1 MPRHTDPIWR
11 ESRALDFSFLE
22 NKKEFSRGKKRLVPP
37 GQHAYKKKRN
47 PSPYGLRNKEKKKLL
62 LLYGLKEKQLKNL
75 FLNLK
80 KKKGDIRQNLLT
92 SLESRL
98 DNLVFRSGLVPTRKF
113 ARQWVNHGHF
123 LVNDN
128 EKNIPSHLIKP
139 SSVSKSK
146 TIIALEEEMHQN
158 EMIKEEI
165 KKNKTPPAFLE
176 VDKEKLTI
184 NYLHYPSQK
193 ELFEASS
200 ELKKLN
206 LSLVVEWYNKKT

>member
-37 GQHAYKKKRN
+37 GQHAYKKRRK
-47 PSPYGLRNKEKKKLL
+47 PSPYALRNKEKKKIL

-80 KKKGDIRQNLLT
+80 NKKGDIRQNLLT
-92 SLESRL
+92 GLESRL

-113 ARQWVNHGHF
+113 ARQWVNHDHF
-123 LVNDN
+123 LVNSN
-128 EKNIPSHLIKP
+128 KKNIVSELIKP

-146 TIIALEEEMHQN
+146 TIIALKEKKHQN
-158 EMIKEEI
+158 KIIKEEI
-165 KKNKTPPAFLE
+165 KKNKNSPVFLE

-184 NYLHYPSQK
+184 NYLRYPSQK
-193 ELFEASS
+193 ELFEVSP

-206 LSLVVEWYNKKT
+206 LSLVIELYNKKT

>member
-11 ESRALDFSFLE
+11 ESRALDFSLLE

-37 GQHAYKKKRN
+37 GQHAYKKKQK
-47 PSPYGLRNKEKKKLL
+47 PSSYALRNKEKKKIL

-75 FLNLK
+75 FLKLK
-80 KKKGDIRQNLLT
+80 KEKGDIRQNLLT
-92 SLESRL
+92 RLESRL

-113 ARQWVNHGHF
+113 ARQWVSHDHF
-123 LVNDN
+123 LVNSN
-128 EKNIPSHLIKP
+128 KENIVSHLIKP
-139 SSVSKSK
+139 SNVSKSK
-146 TIIALEEEMHQN
+146 TIIALEEKMHQN
-158 EMIKEEI
+158 KIIKEEI
-165 KKNKTPPAFLE
+165 KKNKTSPAFLE

-193 ELFEASS
+193 ELFEASP

-206 LSLVVEWYNKKT
+206 VSLVVEWYNKKI